1 MALKRNIILGGVI
14 MLTMKQKIST
24 RMMTKISVLSVIA
37 FIIMYIEIPLWF
49 TPTFL
54 KIDLSDLPAL
64 IGAFSLGPVAGV
76 LIELIKNILHIAIKG
91 TSTMGVGELANF
103 IVGSVLVFT
112 SGYIYSKNKSFKMA
126 VIGMIAGT
134 IVMTLIASVMNYYL
148 LIPFYAKLYGM
159 PIQAYVELGAKV
171 NKFVVDYRTF
181 ILFGIV
187 PFNFAKGVLVSL
199 VTLPLYKRV
208 SPALHR

>member
-1 MALKRNIILGGVI
+1 

>member
-1 MALKRNIILGGVI
+1 
-14 MLTMKQKIST
+14 MLTMKQKLST
-24 RMMTKISVLSVIA
+24 RMMTKTAVLSVIA

-64 IGAFSLGPVAGV
+64 IGAFSLGPAAGV

-91 TSTMGVGELANF
+91 TSTMAVGELANF
-103 IVGSVLVFT
+103 IVGSLLVFT
-112 SGYIYSKNKSFKMA
+112 AGYIYSRNKSFKMA
-126 VIGMIAGT
+126 VVGMIAGT
-134 IVMTLIASVMNYYL
+134 IVMTLAASVINYYL
-148 LIPFYAKLYGM
+148 LIPFYAKLFGM
-159 PIQAYVELGAKV
+159 PIQAYVDLGAKV
-171 NKFVVDYRTF
+171 NKYVVDYRTF

-187 PFNFAKGVLVSL
+187 PFNFLKGVLVSL
-199 VTLPLYKRV
+199 VTLPLYKKV

>member
-1 MALKRNIILGGVI
+1 
-14 MLTMKQKIST
+14 MLTMKQKVST
-24 RMMTKISVLSVIA
+24 RMMTKTAVLSVIA
-37 FIIMYIEIPLWF
+37 FIIMYLEIPLWF

-54 KIDLSDLPAL
+54 KIDLSDIPAL
-64 IGAFSLGPVAGV
+64 IGAFSLGPVAGIV
-76 LIELIKNILHIAIKG
+76 IELIKNILHMAMKG
-91 TSTMGVGELANF
+91 TTTMGVGELANF

-112 SGYIYSKNKSFKMA
+112 AGYIYSKNKTIKTA
-126 VIGMIAGT
+126 IVGMIAGT
-134 IVMTLIASVMNYYL
+134 IVMTVIASVMNYYV

-159 PIQAYVELGAKV
+159 PIQTYVDLGSKV

-187 PFNFAKGVLVSL
+187 PFNFVKGVLVSL

>member
-1 MALKRNIILGGVI
+1 

-208 SPALHR
+208 SPALHK